1 MAAIHPRAAAWHD
14 NGPTREPP
22 SVSAFNRGSSARSR
36 TLERTKLWRNLLRPP
51 RIPQCIVLSRL
62 RCVFT
67 LFSLTL
73 LVTDI
78 PRTGLGI
85 RNLQEFYPLTLMP
98 STAVRFG
105 PFDYPVM
112 HIWRLPNANGSSTFA
127 GRKGSQ
133 AVTTARAWPYQ
144 FDTLSVAIRGA
155 VELLNVTEFPRYL
168 RYKPEKGEPT
178 TNGESLVGLEPTFAM
193 LDALIDAA
201 HVNLLP
207 EDGGEAKV
215 LRFATKHNWIDRIHH
230 YVVRFA
236 STNPAWRLH
245 SLHIPLFSRTSQS
258 VEICSRR
265 KASSLR
271 PRFCNHPG
279 IWKVAHPV
287 NAELPA
293 VRLWDHIDLR
303 LQLLRQRYSHLE
315 LEVALLSSQRLS
327 STSGAMRSTYFS
339 YEALEV
345 TVLTRGRRC
354 TEKKTNCST
363 VFVDDYRYERDTV
376 QTNLVEWYGVI
387 ALLRGG
393 AQAYVWIRLLLLIY
407 GAYTAAG
414 QLALYFRFRLR
425 FTLSIVFRIP
435 FEVVVYSSLLPVS
448 GYVVAQVL
456 DSSFMDIFLDS
467 YWAAVGGS
475 IQIDLVTFLR
485 STAVQ
490 MRNVWLLAL
499 LVTVTV
505 FAVRKTRDYW
515 GEGLPAIRGLVI
527 TFTSTLTVFG
537 PYKKTTQRDTNILS
551 LFLLPDESQ
560 TMDIVHGN
568 PVGHYNVSTYVFD
581 DSAVMLLF
589 CIGVVVAMAAV
600 VKALALVLLRSSEPR
615 DVILSS
621 TPTIPC
627 GTHRLW
633 LASVLSVQFFV
644 RPRFP
649 RALPAPKPSL
659 LPVGTDQTKVR
670 PFESFPGSAS
680 KRSSQR
686 TLLGEAGYDSAECRS
701 IVQLMNIA
709 MMTDPWNFF
718 WLRVLGVQLYLYK
731 VRSVRGLDS
740 FALILPFA
748 EDEIEDHTGLSSND
762 IQLLDTASSRDV
774 PMSVLL
780 QAG

>member
-1 MAAIHPRAAAWHD
+1 MAAIHPRAAAWYD
-14 NGPTREPP
+14 NGPTRAPEDAP
-22 SVSAFNRGSSARSR
+22 SSAFNRANSARTR
-36 TLERTKLWRNLLRPP
+36 ALERTKLWRNLLKPP
-51 RIPQCIVLSRL
+51 HIPQCIVLSRL

-67 LFSLTL
+67 VLSLTL

-85 RNLQEFYPLTLMP
+85 RTLQEFYPVQLMP

-105 PFDYPVM
+105 PFDYPVV
-112 HIWRLPNANGSSTFA
+112 HIWRLLNANGSSAFA

-133 AVTTARAWPYQ
+133 TITTARAWPYQ
-144 FDTLSVAIRGA
+144 FDTLSVGIRGA
-155 VELLNVTEFPRYL
+155 VELLNVTEYPQYL
-168 RYKPEKGEPT
+168 RYKPAKGEPI
-178 TNGESLVGLEPTFAM
+178 TNGESLVGLEPTFTM
-193 LDALIDAA
+193 LDALINAA
-201 HVNLLP
+201 HVKLKP

-215 LRFATKHNWIDRIHH
+215 LRFVTKHNWIDRIHH
-230 YVVRFA
+230 YVVSFA

-245 SLHIPLFSRTSQS
+245 SLHIPRVSGTSQS
-258 VEICSRR
+258 IEICPRQ
-265 KASSLR
+265 KTSSLR

-279 IWKVAHPV
+279 MWKLRHPV

-303 LQLLRQRYSHLE
+303 LQLMRQNYPQLE

-327 STSGAMRSTYFS
+327 STSGGLSRSTYYS

-345 TVLTRGRRC
+345 TVLTRGRHC
-354 TEKKTNCST
+354 TEQKTNCST

-376 QTNLVEWYGVI
+376 QTNLVEWYTII
-387 ALLRGG
+387 AVLRGG

-414 QLALYFRFRLR
+414 QLALSFRFRLR
-425 FTLSIVFRIP
+425 FAMSIVFRIP
-435 FEVVVYSSLLPVS
+435 FEVIVYSSLMPVS

-475 IQIDLVTFLR
+475 IHINLVTFLR

-499 LVTVTV
+499 FVTV
-505 FAVRKTRDYW
+505 AVLAIRKTRAYS
-515 GEGLPAIRGLVI
+515 GEALPAIRGLVI

-537 PYKKTTQRDTNILS
+537 PYKKTTQRDTNITS

-568 PVGHYNVSTYVFD
+568 PLGHYNVSTYFFD

-589 CIGVVVAMAAV
+589 CIGVVVLLAGAV
-600 VKALALVLLRSSEPR
+600 WALEFVLLRSGEPR
-615 DVILSS
+615 DVILTS

-644 RPRFP
+644 QPRLP
-649 RALPAPKPSL
+649 RSLPSPKP
-659 LPVGTDQTKVR
+659 DQTKVR
-670 PFESFPGSAS
+670 PFESFTT
-680 KRSSQR
+680 SQR
-686 TLLGEAGYDSAECRS
+686 ASLRNFPGDSVECRS

-718 WLRVLGVQLYLYK
+718 WLRVLGIQLYLY
-731 VRSVRGLDS
+731 SVRNGSSAFGTYAVL
-740 FALILPFA
+740 LPYA
-748 EDEIEDHTGLSSND
+748 QDEIEEYTGLNSSD
-762 IQLLDTASSRDV
+762 LQLFDSASSRDV

-780 QAG
+780 LAG